1 MGEGRGGF
9 ELNIG
14 SSPFG
19 FPGGD
24 GGSNDD
30 GPMVQDAE
38 PVKPVREEDEF
49 FPEREREEFKAKP
62 SYFLLLGRQGV
73 GKSSFINMMA
83 QSQKAPARKG
93 TENTTTTMRP
103 YQLSKN
109 VGLVDVPGFGVKDY
123 RPADLWKTLQKE
135 LVNKPIN
142 GVIILE
148 ESNNLRVSPQ
158 IMFIL
163 EALKDSHSYV
173 EVESNSKMPVFWE
186 NVFWVATK
194 SDLQSSRDLGKWSDE
209 INKVFKVNSEKN
221 NFFSVGR
228 DGSGDL

>member
-109 VGLVDVPGFGVKDY
+109 VGLVSPKKLKIARSMCQGLGSRTTGRLTYGKLY
-123 RPADLWKTLQKE
+123 RRSLSISRSME
-135 LVNKPIN
+135 L
-142 GVIILE
+142 
-148 ESNNLRVSPQ
+148 S
-158 IMFIL
+158 F
-163 EALKDSHSYV
+163 
-173 EVESNSKMPVFWE
+173 
-186 NVFWVATK
+186 
-194 SDLQSSRDLGKWSDE
+194 
-209 INKVFKVNSEKN
+209 
-221 NFFSVGR
+221 
-228 DGSGDL
+228 